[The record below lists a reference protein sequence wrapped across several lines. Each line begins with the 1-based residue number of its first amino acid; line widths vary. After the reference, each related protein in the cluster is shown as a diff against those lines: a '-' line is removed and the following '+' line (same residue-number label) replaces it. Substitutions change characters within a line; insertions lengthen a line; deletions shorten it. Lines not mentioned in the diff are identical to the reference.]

1 MQSISI
7 FGFIACLAFSTANAA
22 SVIMYAGNGG
32 HTPDQ
37 VMNGAPP
44 SANNGWLV
52 VVDQNT
58 GAVTPL
64 GEPAGVTKLSGL
76 AFAPGDVLYG
86 STING
91 NTTYPPPGP
100 TPVTSDLVQIN
111 PNNGSLVADIGTI
124 KANGTALQIADLAVQ
139 PGTGVLFGISAAA
152 STNSTAPGFL
162 YTINTTTGAAT
173 LVGNTGDFFGA
184 LAFAPNGTLYMLSAD
199 LDMTTGNVINQ
210 ELKTLNP
217 SNAQTLTMLG
227 IPFTAPNAPLSA
239 FGINPLT
246 GVLWAGNGD
255 PGGLYTINPTTGQ
268 ETFVAD
274 TTPNFFGDI
283 DFRIVPEPVSSA
295 LCILGLFGLAAYRR
309 YRR

>member
-7 FGFIACLAFSTANAA
+7 FAFIACLAFSTANAA

-52 VVDQNT
+52 VDGSEYRSRYPAWRT
-58 GAVTPL
+58 GWCHEVERL
-64 GEPAGVTKLSGL
+64 GVCA
-76 AFAPGDVLYG
+76 GDVLYG

-111 PNNGSLVADIGTI
+111 PNNGSFVADIGTI

-139 PGTGVLFGISAAA
+139 PGTGMLFGISAAA

-199 LDMTTGNVINQ
+199 LDMTTGDVINQ
-210 ELKTLNP
+210 EVKTLNP
-217 SNAQTLTMLG
+217 SDAQTLTMSG

-239 FGINPLT
+239 F
-246 GVLWAGNGD
+246 
-255 PGGLYTINPTTGQ
+255 
-268 ETFVAD
+268 
-274 TTPNFFGDI
+274 
-283 DFRIVPEPVSSA
+283 
-295 LCILGLFGLAAYRR
+295 
-309 YRR
+309 